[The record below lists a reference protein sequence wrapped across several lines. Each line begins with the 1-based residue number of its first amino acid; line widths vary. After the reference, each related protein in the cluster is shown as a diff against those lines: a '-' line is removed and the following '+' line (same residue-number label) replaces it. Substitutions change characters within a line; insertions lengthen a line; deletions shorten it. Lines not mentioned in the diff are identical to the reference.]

1 MTGRQF
7 MIGTLVLVAMIMLL
21 LLVKEP
27 RHGADPIRETVTL
40 NQYIQ
45 ALETEAWTVRDIT
58 RFHVEGA
65 DFVNYVIEDRSGW
78 TPMLEISERHP
89 RSPDFQ
95 ELKVGDHVRFWFP
108 VQLPATYQEV

>member
-65 DFVNYVIEDRSGW
+65 DSF
-78 TPMLEISERHP
+78 
-89 RSPDFQ
+89 DFFA
-95 ELKVGDHVRFWFP
+95 VPFFVRFGHRMHLNHF
-108 VQLPATYQEV
+108 